1 MVSKTGINKKTLSVA
16 GKEYIYYDI
25 SSLEQ
30 MGWDISKLPYTLKI
44 LLECALRNYDGKLV
58 TKEHIERIAGWS
70 AKGAEEEIPF
80 IPSRIILQDFTGVP
94 VVVDMAAM
102 RSKMDEMGGD
112 AHKINPLVPVDLVID
127 HSVIVDSFGS
137 KESLNDNVNREFE
150 RNTERYELL
159 KWAQKAFSNFR
170 VFPPSIGIVHQ
181 VNLEYIATV
190 VATKEIQG
198 EEVIFPDTLVGTDS
212 HTTMINGI
220 GVLGWGVGGIEAEA
234 CMLGQPLYFLLPD
247 VIGFKLTGNLPVGT
261 TATDLVLTITNI
273 LRQKGVVGKF
283 IEFYGEGVS
292 NISVEDRATISNM
305 CPEYGATAAYFP
317 VDDKTLDY
325 LRATGRSEEQ
335 IALVEQYYKAQGMF
349 RSEDSPKP
357 IFTDELYLDLSTIEP
372 SVAGPRRPQ
381 DLILLKNLKETVVQ
395 LETSPIEEGG
405 YGLDEK
411 QVNKPVE
418 VKYKDGTIEELKSG
432 AVVISAIT
440 SCTNTSNPSVIIGA
454 GLLAKKAVELGLKKP
469 RYVKSSLAPGSLV
482 VTEYL
487 KRSGL
492 LPYLEKLGYH
502 IVGYGCTTCIGNSGP
517 LVDEVTEAIKK
528 YGLTVASVLSGN
540 RNFEGRIHPL
550 TKMNF
555 LASPMLVVA
564 FGLAGTVKIDFE
576 TEPIGYTWE
585 NKPVYL
591 KDIWPSPKE
600 IQDAIRSFI
609 KPEMYI
615 EKYKNILDEN
625 ELWNKLPAT
634 DEKLYQWKESSTY
647 IKKPLFFDDMRLQ
660 PENPQ
665 DIIDANVLA
674 IFGDTVTTDHIS
686 PAGSIP
692 ETSDAGIHLTSQNV
706 KPPQF
711 NSYGSRRGSHEVMM
725 RGTFANIRIRN
736 RMVPDIEGGFTR
748 HIPSNKVMSIYNAC
762 MKYKED
768 NIPLIVIAGKEYG
781 TGSSRDWAAKGTALL
796 GVKAVIA
803 ESFERI
809 HRSNLIGMGVLPLQF
824 LDGENADT
832 LGITG
837 YETFYITGI
846 KTLAPNKKLDVKMVG
861 GDSRI
866 SKFQVIA
873 RLDSHV
879 ELEYYLHGGILNMM
893 LRNFLKEEVE

>member
-1 MVSKTGINKKTLSVA
+1 MTSKSLKNKKTLLVE
-16 GKEYIYYDI
+16 GKKYTYYDI

-30 MGWDISKLPYTLKI
+30 AGWDISGLPYTLKI

-70 AKGAEEEIPF
+70 GKGTDQEIPF

-102 RSKMDEMGGD
+102 RQKMDEMGGD
-112 AHKINPLVPVDLVID
+112 AGKINPSVPVDLVID

-137 KESLNDNVNREFE
+137 RESLKYNVAREFD
-150 RNTERYELL
+150 RNIERYELL
-159 KWAQKAFSNFR
+159 KWAQNAFSNFR

-190 VATKEIQG
+190 VSTKEVEG
-198 EEVIFPDTLVGTDS
+198 ENVIFPDTLVGTDS

-273 LRQKGVVGKF
+273 LRKKGVVGKF
-283 IEFYGEGVS
+283 IEFYGDGVS

-317 VDDKTLDY
+317 VDDKTLEY

-335 IALVEQYYKAQGMF
+335 IALVEEYYKAQGMF
-349 RSEDSPKP
+349 RSDNSPKP
-357 IFTDELYLDLSTIEP
+357 IFTDELHLDLSTIEP

-381 DLILLKNLKETVVQ
+381 DLILLRNLKETVAR
-395 LETSPIEEGG
+395 LETSAIEEGG
-405 YGLDEK
+405 YELDEE
-411 QVNKPVE
+411 QVNKSVE
-418 VKYKDGTIEELKSG
+418 IKYKDGTTEELKTG

-440 SCTNTSNPSVIIGA
+440 SCTNTSNPFVIIGA

-487 KRSGL
+487 KKSGL
-492 LPYLEKLGYH
+492 LPYLEELGYH

-517 LVDEVTEAIKK
+517 LEEEITEAIEK

-564 FGLAGTVKIDFE
+564 FGLAGTVKIDFNSD
-576 TEPIGYTWE
+576 PIGYTPQ

-591 KDIWPSPKE
+591 KDIWPSPQE
-600 IQDAIRSFI
+600 IEDTIRRAIE
-609 KPEMYI
+609 PEMYI
-615 EKYKNILDEN
+615 NKYKNILGEN
-625 ELWNKLPAT
+625 ELWNNLPAT
-634 DEKLYQWKESSTY
+634 SEKLYQWRESSTY
-647 IKKPLFFDDMRLQ
+647 IKRPPFFDNMKLQ
-660 PENPQ
+660 PEKAK
-665 DIIDANVLA
+665 DIRGANILA
-674 IFGDTVTTDHIS
+674 IFGDSVTTDHIS

-706 KPPQF
+706 KPPYF

-736 RMVPDIEGGFTR
+736 KMVPHIEGGFTK
-748 HIPSNKVMSIYNAC
+748 HIPSGEIMSIYKAC

-768 NIPLIVIAGKEYG
+768 NIPLVVIAGKEYG

-803 ESFERI
+803 QSFERI
-809 HRSNLIGMGVLPLQF
+809 HRSNLIGMGVLPLEF
-824 LDGENADT
+824 IKGENAEQ

-837 YETFYITGI
+837 YERLNITGI
-846 KTLAPNKKLDVKMVG
+846 EKLAPNKKLKVEMIREDG
-861 GDSRI
+861 ST
-866 SKFQVIA
+866 SEFQVVA
-873 RLDSHV
+873 RLDSNV
-879 ELEYYLHGGILNMM
+879 ELEYYLHGGILNMI
-893 LRNFLKEEVE
+893 LRNFLTSS